1 MHLSASGQVTGWA
14 WQHLCCVL
22 SSFVYTVHSQ
32 TVLLASLLTQAA
44 VSIVGVKSLASF
56 TSLLEDFEHDGV
68 FVV

>member
-1 MHLSASGQVTGWA
+1 MLSR
-14 WQHLCCVL
+14 
-22 SSFVYTVHSQ
+22 FVYPVYSQ

-56 TSLLEDFEHDGV
+56 TSLLEDFEHDVV